1 MGPHTCEGWEVV
13 VQIKPFRRF
22 ECLIGSSLVDKSSG
36 REGQPERSGQHMVGQ
51 TRLLKQLLMERVLM
65 PAFQANGTPE
75 PERIFKSWQTL
86 SLKGQTANS
95 FGLMGHTTSA
105 AATHLYHCLI
115 IKVALDIA
123 DKWICLCPNKT
134 LFTKQ
139 VAGGI
144 WLVAMI
150 C

>member
-1 MGPHTCEGWEVV
+1 MEESPDARILGQWDSWT
-13 VQIKPFRRF
+13 
-22 ECLIGSSLVDKSSG
+22 
-36 REGQPERSGQHMVGQ
+36 REDV
-51 TRLLKQLLMERVLM
+51 
-65 PAFQANGTPE
+65 
-75 PERIFKSWQTL
+75 KSWQTL

-150 C
+150 CWLLGKVIFCPWDENIKILIHLFHFAFQHFYFMSMFHNVHDMLAQWYRDVTDR